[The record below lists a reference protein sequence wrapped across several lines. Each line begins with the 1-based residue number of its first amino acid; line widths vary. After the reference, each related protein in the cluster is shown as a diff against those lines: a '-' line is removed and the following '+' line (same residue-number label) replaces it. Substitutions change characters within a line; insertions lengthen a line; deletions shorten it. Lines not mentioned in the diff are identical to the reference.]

1 MSLGVNLGTNKPF
14 EVVEG
19 NFLKNLTDFYRFP
32 EKYYLDPFRIAGNLY
47 YVGDKKVCMH
57 LLATEEGLILFDSG
71 YQHTVHQLFFSIE
84 QLGFSPRDVK
94 IIIHSHGHFDHFGAG
109 DAFRRLFGTKL
120 YLSRVDAERLEINP
134 RAALM
139 EYSPLPYAGILRPD
153 CLIEDGDVITLGNT
167 SIRCRL
173 APGHTE
179 GTMAFFFPVQEE
191 DRTYEVGY
199 LGGIGFLPLYKAFL
213 KKYDLPMD
221 MQERMRDTI
230 RKMRSEHPNITL
242 GNHPNHNGTLEKR
255 AYMLEHP
262 GENPFK
268 DSTVWT
274 EMLDQL
280 EARLNDFQ
288 EKGY

>member
-32 EKYYLDPFRIAGNLY
+32 AKYYLDPFRIAGNLY

-71 YQHTVHQLFFSIE
+71 YQHTVHQLFYSIE
-84 QLGFSPRDVK
+84 QLGFSPKDVK
-94 IIIHSHGHFDHFGAG
+94 MVIHSHGHFDHFGAG
-109 DAFRRLFGTKL
+109 DAFRDLFGSKL
-120 YLSRVDAERLEINP
+120 YLSRADADRLRINP

-139 EYSPLPYAGILRPD
+139 EYAPLSYARILEPD
-153 CLIEDGDVITLGNT
+153 ELMDDGDVITLGST

-179 GTMAFFFPVQEE
+179 GTMAFFFPVRER

-230 RKMRSEHPNITL
+230 GRMRAERPDITL

-255 AYMLEHP
+255 AYMLSHP
-262 GENPFK
+262 GENPFQ
-268 DSTVWT
+268 DGSVWP

-288 EKGY
+288 ARGY